1 MRRLDWI
8 LAGVIAAFLIG
19 ALATQATSG
28 LISRLGGGAHVQ
40 GFSPDEVSFRRL
52 VTRLPAQ
59 ILPTDER

>member
-8 LAGVIAAFLIG
+8 LAGVIAAFLIW

-28 LISRLGGGAHVQ
+28 LISRIGGAHVQ
-40 GFSPDEVSFRRL
+40 GFAPDEVSLRRL

-59 ILPTDER
+59 IMPGDER